1 MSPVVLDCIGL
12 PCPQPVLRAKDALTQ
27 GAARVEILV
36 DNEASK
42 NNLLRFA
49 RSQGH
54 TATSADRPGGCF
66 TVFITATAEPVAG
79 PIDPEILRCDVPA
92 SPVIVCVIGSETMGR
107 GNEEL
112 GWALLQTYVQT
123 IKDVSPLPEKILLYN
138 GGVKLVATES
148 GALDAL
154 RDLQSRGVDILACGT
169 CLDFYQLKSALQVGQ
184 ITNMYEIMNT
194 MTCADKIVSPF

>member
-1 MSPVVLDCIGL
+1 MSTVVLDCIGL
-12 PCPQPVLRAKDALTQ
+12 PCPQPVLRAKDALAL

-54 TATSADRPGGCF
+54 TATSTDLPGGGF
-66 TVFITATAEPVAG
+66 AVHITATTEPVPG
-79 PIDPEILRCDVPA
+79 PIDPEALRCDAPA
-92 SPVIVCVIGSETMGR
+92 SPGIVYVISSETMGR
-107 GNEEL
+107 GSEEL

-123 IKDVSPLPEKILLYN
+123 IKDVSPLPGKILLYN
-138 GGVKLVATES
+138 GGVKLVATKS

-154 RDLQSRGVDILACGT
+154 RDLQNRGVDILACGT
-169 CLDFYQLKSALQVGQ
+169 CLDFYQLKSALQVGH

-194 MTCADKIVSPF
+194 MACADKIVSPY